1 MLANHLIL
9 PLLACG
15 VAFFCTLS
23 CTIPTTPIVSL
34 FVLINRKQWW
44 SIFIFS
50 AMGSA
55 LAASLLA
62 YLLGHYGYPILS
74 EHLPELVT
82 CRQWRWTT
90 QWVSK
95 FGFIG
100 LTIVTAL
107 PIPHTPALIFCA
119 LVGMPLSEILGAF
132 FIGKGVKY
140 GFTSS
145 VTSAAV
151 KWFSEPLQQ
160 QQLMETDG
168 EV

>member
-1 MLANHLIL
+1 ML
-9 PLLACG
+9 PLLAC
-15 VAFFCTLS
+15 VLAFFCTLS

-34 FVLINRKQWW
+34 FVFINRKQWW
-44 SIFIFS
+44 SISIFAS
-50 AMGSA
+50 VGSA
-55 LAASLLA
+55 LAAILMA
-62 YLLGHYGYPILS
+62 YILGHYGYPILS
-74 EHLPELVT
+74 EHLHELVT
-82 CRQWRWTT
+82 CRQWRCTT

-107 PIPHTPALIFCA
+107 PIPHTPALISCA
-119 LVGMPLSEILGAF
+119 LVGMPLPEILGAF

-140 GFTSS
+140 GFTAS

-160 QQLMETDG
+160 QQLMGTDG
-168 EV
+168 KV